1 MKLRRY
7 ADILTLAFCIALF
20 AISASAQGGQIV
32 EARYGVRGRGAN
44 VTSRVLAFARSGR
57 LRFAVTNENLGG
69 DPAPHQR
76 KELLLRVRG
85 RDGNIRE
92 YHYSEKSVVD
102 MAVDL
107 GGGYGQGGHDG
118 DHDRDHDR
126 DYGRDNGRDYGHDN
140 HDGHNDGHDD
150 HGRDQAGYGQG
161 NYQGLQIVR
170 ASYGAGSQSIDVTNL
185 LQRHVSSDN
194 RLSMHINN
202 DTMGADPAP
211 HIHKELRVQYV
222 YNGNRQDTV
231 VPESGDLRIP

>member
-20 AISASAQGGQIV
+20 AVSASAQGGQIV
-32 EARYGVRGRGAN
+32 EARYGVRGRGAD

-57 LRFAVTNENLGG
+57 LRFAVTNDNLGG

-76 KELLLRVRG
+76 KELLLRVRSRKG
-85 RDGNIRE
+85 DIRE
-92 YHYSEKSVVD
+92 YHYAEKSVVD

-107 GGGYGQGGHDG
+107 GGGYGQGGY
-118 DHDRDHDR
+118 DHDRDHDH
-126 DYGRDNGRDYGHDN
+126 DHGRDS
-140 HDGHNDGHDD
+140 HNNDSHDD
-150 HGRDQAGYGQG
+150 HGQNQAGYGQG
-161 NYQGLQIVR
+161 NYQGLQILR

-185 LQRHVSSDN
+185 LQRHVSGGN

-222 YNGNRQDTV
+222 YNGNRQNTV

>member
-1 MKLRRY
+1 MELKRH
-7 ADILTLAFCIALF
+7 ANILTVAFCIALF
-20 AISASAQGGQIV
+20 AISASAQGDQIV
-32 EARYGVRGRGAN
+32 EARYGVRGRGAD
-44 VTSRVLAFARSGR
+44 VTSRVLSFARAGR

-76 KELLLRVRG
+76 KELVLRVRG
-85 RDGNIRE
+85 RNGDIRE

-107 GGGYGQGGHDG
+107 GGGYGQGGHD
-118 DHDRDHDR
+118 HD
-126 DYGRDNGRDYGHDN
+126 RDNGRDYGHDN
-140 HDGHNDGHDD
+140 HDGNNDDGHDD
-150 HGRDQAGYGQG
+150 HGRDHAGYGQG
-161 NYQGLQIVR
+161 NYQGLQILR
-170 ASYGAGSQSIDVTNL
+170 ASYGAGRQSIDVTNL
-185 LQRHVSSDN
+185 LQRHVSGGN